1 MATLTKKEIR
11 LKFIN
16 HPNPR
21 GIIEEHFGD
30 YYKYDE
36 EVSLYYNSICF
47 LEVVRV
53 NNLWDNLTKVLC

>member
-16 HPNPR
+16 HPNSR
-21 GIIEEHFGD
+21 GIIEDHFSE

-36 EVSLYYNSICF
+36 EQSLYYNIICF
-47 LEVVRV
+47 LEIVRTKG
-53 NNLWDNLTKVLC
+53 LWDNLTKVLE